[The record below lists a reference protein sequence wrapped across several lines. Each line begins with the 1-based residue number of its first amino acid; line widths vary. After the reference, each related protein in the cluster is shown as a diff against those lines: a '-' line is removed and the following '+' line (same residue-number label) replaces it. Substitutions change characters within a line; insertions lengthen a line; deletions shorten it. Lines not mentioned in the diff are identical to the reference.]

1 MMADKETDT
10 TDQTPSKGHKTPDS
24 VADGASETARATDQA
39 PSGPRAATT
48 DTKSDNVRKFD
59 DAIGELI
66 NNAGVLLRHG
76 VERGIAISPEHID
89 AVTVAI
95 HAYGT
100 PGWTLEIEKN
110 FLKSYR
116 EMSETFAGVST
127 QTIENTKSRGSIL
140 SIIIAIVG
148 AALVGYIIWTQ
159 DTLIRLQASSNSY
172 ERLLIESEETQSLR
186 ISKSNQ
192 LDGLAARYTARVDR
206 PLPPREGEMSQTEL
220 QDAINKMETE
230 IYTLKIKEERLNN
243 EITAQFQL
251 LLEILPVGQE
261 SQPPKKPSGLFVADS
276 EVEEWQ
282 KKMDAWLEEQSSN
295 KPAERYYVLQRA
307 KNQIVFYNAYLLPA
321 LYGVLGTVAFILRA
335 FSRELRRL
343 TLDNEKL
350 LNYFIRLPLGALSG
364 IAVGLI
370 LTEDAI
376 PEGLAGITPLAL
388 AFIAGYSVE
397 LLFTAMDRIVIAFGG
412 DHAR

>member
-1 MMADKETDT
+1 
-10 TDQTPSKGHKTPDS
+10 
-24 VADGASETARATDQA
+24 
-39 PSGPRAATT
+39 
-48 DTKSDNVRKFD
+48 
-59 DAIGELI
+59 
-66 NNAGVLLRHG
+66 
-76 VERGIAISPEHID
+76 
-89 AVTVAI
+89 
-95 HAYGT
+95 
-100 PGWTLEIEKN
+100 
-110 FLKSYR
+110 
-116 EMSETFAGVST
+116 
-127 QTIENTKSRGSIL
+127 
-140 SIIIAIVG
+140 
-148 AALVGYIIWTQ
+148 
-159 DTLIRLQASSNSY
+159 
-172 ERLLIESEETQSLR
+172 
-186 ISKSNQ
+186 
-192 LDGLAARYTARVDR
+192 
-206 PLPPREGEMSQTEL
+206 MSQTEL